1 MSDVS
6 AFKFQEQQDYLGTL
20 ANVVFADAAF
30 TSGTTTTATSGF
42 EGCRKGTILVTTVSS
57 ATTVYLVT
65 AVADD
70 KKITGKQ
77 ISNAA

>member
-6 AFKFQEQQDYLGTL
+6 SFKFQEQQDYLGTL

-30 TSGTTTTATSGF
+30 SSGTTTTDTSGF
-42 EGCRKGTILVTTVSS
+42 GECRKGTILVTTVSS

-65 AVADD
+65 AVASD